1 MTSPVFAPARTD
13 TPMSLSASAR
23 WISTAQRTAP
33 RALANASMNLS
44 PSRSTSTPPARST
57 ASRTSRSCSWKSSR
71 ARSSPTRSTSG
82 VESSMSVKST
92 VTVPSGRSRF
102 ACTRRRT
109 RRVASAQRTGSP
121 RWTVRIASAISSGRV
136 SFVRKPEAPAARVG
150 STWSSSPKV
159 ESASTFA
166 SGASSR
172 RAFVASMPSIPGMTT
187 SITTTSGRSS
197 LVRSIAAAPSSAS
210 PTTSTSGSTSRKS
223 LRPWRTTAWS
233 SAMRTRII
241 DLERYRRSFTGCR
254 THPERSADRLGALA
268 HRDQAEVPPRLRSV
282 RVEARAVVLD
292 RDGEASAGTAHLDA
306 HALGPRVL
314 ERVADRLLGDAEH
327 LPLEPRV
334 EVDAVQLELDVDTVH
349 APEHV
354 DVLLQRDGEPVG
366 DDVAGAELEDQRA
379 HLVHRAPHE
388 LPHLAELRLRAL
400 GLRVDEERRGVGGER
415 DAEERL
421 VDGVVELAREP
432 VPLLADGP

>member
-1 MTSPVFAPARTD
+1 MTSPVFAPARMR
-13 TPMSLSASAR
+13 TPMPLSSRAR
-23 WISTAQRTAP
+23 WISTAQRTAL

-44 PSRSTSTPPARST
+44 PSRSTSTPPVRSS

-71 ARSSPTRSTSG
+71 ARSSPIRSRSG

-92 VTVPSGRSRF
+92 VTVPSGRSRV

-136 SFVRKPEAPAARVG
+136 SFVRNPEAPAASVG

-159 ESASTFA
+159 ESASTFT

-172 RAFVASMPSIPGMTT
+172 STCVAWMPSNPGMTT
-187 SITTTSGRSS
+187 SITTTWGRSS
-197 LVRSIAAAPSSAS
+197 RASATAAPPSSAS

-233 SAMRTRII
+233 SAIRTRII
-241 DLERYRRSFTGCR
+241 DLQRHRRSLAGR
-254 THPERSADRLGALA
+254 RVHPERAAHHLRALA
-268 HRDQAEVPPRLRSV
+268 HRDQAEVPPRRRSL
-282 RVEARAVVLD
+282 RVEARAVVRH
-292 RDGEASAGTAHLDA
+292 RDDEARPGAAHLDA
-306 HALGPRVL
+306 HVLGARVL
-314 ERVADRLLGDAEH
+314 ERVADRLLRDAED
-327 LPLEPRV
+327 LALEARV
-334 EVDAVQLELDVDTVH
+334 DVDAVHRELDVDTVH

-366 DDVAGAELEDQRA
+366 DDVAGPELEDQRA

-388 LPHLAELRLRAL
+388 LAHLAELRLRPP
-400 GLRVDEERRGVGGER
+400 GLAVDEERRRVGGER

-421 VDGVVELAREP
+421 VDGVVQLAREP
-432 VPLLADGP
+432 VL